1 MTHTMV
7 YSMKMCILNHYLLHY
22 LINAMRC
29 CLLVSWC
36 NKRIFAWGFRVG
48 FMTFGTSD
56 QTTKEVL
63 EAKVKGLIR
72 RSDV

>member
-1 MTHTMV
+1 MGQQKNFCMGIP
-7 YSMKMCILNHYLLHY
+7 C
-22 LINAMRC
+22 
-29 CLLVSWC
+29 W
-36 NKRIFAWGFRVG
+36 

-72 RSDV
+72 SNISSGPLPTQSAVKHV